1 MDETNVELSRNVMLP
16 KCT

>member
-1 MDETNVELSRNVMLP
+1 MDETYVELSRNVMLP